1 MGCGVRFCLEWG
13 GMAPRS
19 GGWGWRVGSRGLE
32 GEEEEEEKRREERR
46 GKEGKRNCKAK
57 YILIK
62 PTVGTEVSQQ

>member
-1 MGCGVRFCLEWG
+1 MGCGVRFCLESG

-19 GGWGWRVGSRGLE
+19 GEWGWKVGGRGLE

-57 YILIK
+57 
-62 PTVGTEVSQQ
+62 